1 MRYPRNSLL
10 MYWRMHYAAACPG
23 ALQMNKN
30 HIIRLY
36 IKLLNMFNITPSSL
50 APSP

>member
-1 MRYPRNSLL
+1 MHFIYHPLL
-10 MYWRMHYAAACPG
+10 MVWHTHRVAGCSG